1 MPKKRGFEG
10 DSSAT
15 EDLIRLAMKH
25 ESLRQ
30 DFNELCEETDAV
42 RKQLHKA
49 KAMKERLSAEVRFL
63 RRRYKFLKGGSP
75 GKQQSEGTSEKPV
88 PRSIR
93 QDNGTDYA
101 SLSTALPPSIPCRV
115 LQPNLQN
122 KVDVNASV
130 RPPAIPVEEKA
141 LYKSTRREAMPFTG
155 IAAGFPHSL
164 PETRETETREF
175 QVFWEPLRAVADG
188 DERSN
193 KKQISAVAEGNGMA
207 NDLRLS
213 IFKDIP
219 NGFVTPGRSGKRKI
233 PLQDSMALKV

>member
-164 PETRETETREF
+164 PETVMLEPHLPPQVSFFIQLRCNLRAFLNPLFLSSRNLFNDFSRET
-175 QVFWEPLRAVADG
+175 
-188 DERSN
+188 S
-193 KKQISAVAEGNGMA
+193 
-207 NDLRLS
+207 
-213 IFKDIP
+213 
-219 NGFVTPGRSGKRKI
+219 
-233 PLQDSMALKV
+233 